1 MKTVIMA
8 WGFGTRLRPLTTNIP
23 KPVAPVVNKP
33 MMEHILDLLKKHN
46 LTDIITALYFQPEI
60 VTDYFR
66 DGSEF
71 GVKMSYIRT
80 ETELGTA
87 GCVKAAEKYLNE
99 DRGTFI
105 ILSGDVLTD
114 FDLTKALEYHKK
126 KKAIATMVLTRVA
139 EPLQYGVVI
148 TEKDGKITKFLE
160 KPSWGEVF
168 SDTINTGIYILEPE
182 VLDFIPTET
191 NFDFS
196 KNLFPLLLEKK
207 LPLYGYIAK
216 GYWKD
221 VGSLT
226 EYRTAHYDAMEGK
239 VDVIIPGKKT
249 NKVGK
254 GIWVG
259 DETKIHPTAILKN
272 PVAIGKNC
280 VIKANVEISNSSIGD
295 NCVIEDGAK
304 IIGSV
309 LWDDAYIG
317 AGVLVKESILCK
329 KVELG
334 AKCSV
339 ETNAVI
345 GDNCVIGKEAV
356 IKANVK
362 LWPHKNVEDGATLSA
377 SLIWGEKW
385 SRSVFGDYGDVG
397 LANIEITPEFVAKLG
412 AAYGAGLPKGSI
424 ILTSRDNHRISRMT
438 NRAMMTGLLSSGV
451 NVADLGVTP
460 IPVARY
466 VLNPLRC
473 LGGLHIRKSPIDPE
487 LIDIKFFDENGMDL
501 PKSKEKSIEGL
512 FFREDFRRAPYNEV
526 GEITFPSHAVDHY
539 KEGFFRI
546 VNVDAIKKRKLK
558 IVVEYAF
565 GNSSTIFPS
574 ILGKLGCE
582 VIALNSYL
590 DEDKLTKSGEEFSYS
605 IGQLSN
611 ITSTLK
617 ADFGFM
623 FDAGSEKIFVV
634 DDKGRFLSGDEA
646 LCLLTYMALKLNPG
660 GTVAVPVTA
669 SSAIDDIAAKLKG
682 KVLRT
687 KTNHRSMME
696 AAHAGKAVLVGER
709 KGGYIFPKFQ
719 PALDAMMS
727 VVKMMEACSRLEEP
741 ASKMLDSFT
750 MPKMIRSH
758 LACPWEAKGTVMR
771 NLIEYSK
778 DKNAELIDGIK
789 IKEKDGWVIVIPD
802 GERPLFHVNAE
813 AKTAEAAKK
822 IVERYTEMIK
832 VWEKDESST
841 KV

>member
-8 WGFGTRLRPLTTNIP
+8 GGFGTRLRPLTTNIP

-46 LTDIITALYFQPEI
+46 LTEIITALYFHPEVI
-60 VTDYFR
+60 SGYFG

-71 GVKMSYIRT
+71 GVRMSYIRT

-126 KKAIATMVLTRVA
+126 KKALATMVLTRVE

-148 TEKDGKITKFLE
+148 TEKDGRITKFLE

-182 VLDFIPTET
+182 VLNYIPLET

-207 LPLYGYIAK
+207 LALFGYIAK

-221 VGSLT
+221 VGSLP

-239 VDVIIPGKKT
+239 VEVLIPGKKT

-254 GIWVG
+254 GIWLG

-272 PVAIGKNC
+272 PVVIGKNC
-280 VIKANVEISNSSIGD
+280 VVKANAEISHSSIGD
-295 NCVIEDGAK
+295 NCVIEEGVK
-304 IIGSV
+304 ISGSV
-309 LWDDAYIG
+309 LWDDSYIG
-317 AGVLVKESILCK
+317 AGASLKDSIICR

-339 ETNAVI
+339 EANAVV
-345 GDNCVIGKEAV
+345 GDNCVIGREAV
-356 IKANVK
+356 IKASVK
-362 LWPHKNVEDGATLSA
+362 LWPHKKVDDGAILSS

-385 SRSVFGDYGDVG
+385 SRSVFGDYGVVG

-412 AAYGAGLPKGSI
+412 AAYGAGLPKGST
-424 ILTSRDNHRISRMT
+424 ILASRDNHRISRMT

-512 FFREDFRRAPYNEV
+512 FFREDFRRARYNEV

-539 KEGFFRI
+539 KEGFLAA
-546 VNVDAIKKRKLK
+546 VNIGAIKKRKLK
-558 IVVEYAF
+558 VVVDYAF

-582 VIALNSYL
+582 IIALNSYL
-590 DEDKLTKSGEEFSYS
+590 DEEKLTKSREEFDYS

-634 DDKGRFLSGDEA
+634 DDKGRFLSGDQA

-669 SSAIDDIAAKLKG
+669 SSAIDDLAAKLKG
-682 KVLRT
+682 KILRT

-696 AAHAGKAVLVGER
+696 VAHAGKAVLVGER

-727 VVKMMEACSRLEEP
+727 VVKMMEACSMLEEP
-741 ASKMLDSFT
+741 ASAMVDSIV
-750 MPKMIRSH
+750 MPVMIRSH
-758 LACPWEAKGTVMR
+758 VTSQWEVKGAVMR

-789 IKEKDGWVIVIPD
+789 IKDKEGWVIVIPD

-813 AKTAEAAKK
+813 ARTAEGAKK
-822 IVERYTEMIK
+822 IIEKYSALIK
-832 VWEKDESST
+832 EWQK
-841 KV
+841 